1 MFSALQLLSSKMV
14 KLTRRPSTLSK
25 LAWEQRKEKKRK
37 RNKQKKNHNFIKE
50 QQQKTK
56 QNKPMEEIKTEYP
69 NVKVKKN
76 RLVFFLSSFLLFSC
90 FFFFKWMAF
99 LPYTLLQAHYTPT
112 WLMHDTDKNGFYYH
126 GAHHG
131 CTARLQ
137 WHHTLPTMGRGRGG
151 GYASITHTF

>member
-1 MFSALQLLSSKMV
+1 
-14 KLTRRPSTLSK
+14 
-25 LAWEQRKEKKRK
+25 
-37 RNKQKKNHNFIKE
+37 
-50 QQQKTK
+50 
-56 QNKPMEEIKTEYP
+56 
-69 NVKVKKN
+69 
-76 RLVFFLSSFLLFSC
+76 
-90 FFFFKWMAF
+90 MAF

-151 GYASITHTF
+151 GVCFNHTHILVVTLALGKITIFPVTPDTAVFWQKTKQTRTKKKKDTQRGRREGATQNKRKENKNK